1 MRTSAT
7 LTDKRC
13 SWASVDGPM
22 LLQYHDLEWGVP
34 IHNDRN
40 HFEVLVLSGAQAG
53 LSWSLVLKKRE
64 GYRRAFDKFDPEK
77 VGRYSERQIK
87 KLESDPA
94 IIRNR
99 MKIEAAV
106 RNARALLKIQ
116 EEFRDFDSY
125 CWRFVGGR
133 PKLNHR
139 KTARQIPAT
148 SPESE
153 AFSKH
158 LKHRGFSFVGPTV
171 VYAYMQAVGI
181 VNDPLVDCSRYR
193 ELRRSG

>member
-1 MRTSAT
+1 MRNAT
-7 LTDKRC
+7 VTNKRC
-13 SWASVDGPM
+13 SWASVDGTM
-22 LLQYHDLEWGVP
+22 LLQYHDLEWGVHV
-34 IHNDRN
+34 HNDRK

-77 VGRYSERQIK
+77 VAHYSERQIQ

-106 RNARALLKIQ
+106 RNARAFLKIQ

-133 PKLNHR
+133 PTRHTCK
-139 KTARQIPAT
+139 AR
-148 SPESE
+148 
-153 AFSKH
+153 
-158 LKHRGFSFVGPTV
+158 
-171 VYAYMQAVGI
+171 
-181 VNDPLVDCSRYR
+181 
-193 ELRRSG
+193 